1 MKICIYG
8 ASGDELAQEYFDAA
22 QSLGRLIAEGG
33 HSLVFGGGSRG
44 LMGACARGALSRGGE
59 IVGVAPR
66 FFDAPGILFPGC
78 SRFVFTETMRERKAV
93 MEDLADAF
101 VVLPGG
107 IGTFEEFLETLTLKQ
122 LGRHDK
128 PIAVLNTL
136 SYYADLLRMLETAA
150 SGGFLSRGCFGLFA
164 LCETPEEAL
173 RQVCAA
179 RPLSGSIRRL
189 ADYTKN

>member
-66 FFDAPGILFPGC
+66 FFDEPGILFPGC

-136 SYYADLLRMLETAA
+136 SYYADLL
-150 SGGFLSRGCFGLFA
+150 GCFGLFA

>member
-66 FFDAPGILFPGC
+66 FFDEPGILYPEPNYARGD
-78 SRFVFTETMRERKAV
+78 RIYTEPARGSQAARWPV
-93 MEDLADAF
+93 ED
-101 VVLPGG
+101 
-107 IGTFEEFLETLTLKQ
+107 
-122 LGRHDK
+122 
-128 PIAVLNTL
+128 
-136 SYYADLLRMLETAA
+136 METAA

>member
-66 FFDAPGILFPGC
+66 FFDEPGILFPGC

-128 PIAVLNTL
+128 PIAGGGAAAGLRRAAAVRQHPPPRGLYKKLNAYSPL
-136 SYYADLLRMLETAA
+136 KSPRSY
-150 SGGFLSRGCFGLFA
+150 
-164 LCETPEEAL
+164 
-173 RQVCAA
+173 
-179 RPLSGSIRRL
+179 
-189 ADYTKN
+189 